1 MCVVLPLLPES
12 HFLARLPE
20 FCIDN
25 FVGTTA
31 SGVFTLRFV
40 VASLNKR
47 RCCRYL
53 HFAYL
58 I

>member
-1 MCVVLPLLPES
+1 MCVALLLLRES

-31 SGVFTLRFV
+31 FDVFTPRFV
-40 VASLNKR
+40 AASLNKR

-53 HFAYL
+53 HFVYL